1 MQHLQTLNEPDYYK
15 DRQSLQG
22 YWANASKEKI
32 QEKGTDMAEDT
43 TKEVKRASC
52 FLCHLNCGVLCT
64 KEDGRIVK
72 IEGDPECPHNEGFVC
87 SRLEQDRWK
96 SFEYSPYRLKK
107 PLKRAGERGSGK
119 WEEISWDQAFDEI
132 AEKLT
137 ELRDK
142 YGAETLAFF
151 EGTYRTQSNLHYKF
165 TNLFGSPNTGGAGT
179 ICYSSDMWLEP
190 CTYGGFCSDKS
201 DWKRADLIVLWGR
214 NPAASELLNWKW
226 VTDNMDNRGAK
237 LIVIDPRYCEVAE
250 RADLFLRIRPGTD
263 AALALAMINV
273 IIEEDL
279 YDHEFVDEWCYGFD
293 QLRERAAEWSPERAE
308 EITWV
313 PADKIRQAAR
323 MYATIKPACMPWGEK
338 GGDGHGVNATNTI
351 RAKAILRSI
360 TGNIDKIGGDQLTM
374 PEDRGDTDRTY
385 EHVSLSQEQRDKMVG
400 NDRFPGLTFKGWDI
414 ISEAY
419 PRFYPYANAPLIFR
433 QMISG
438 DPYPIKA
445 CILQAS
451 NPMVGYPNTKL
462 IQEAFKNLEL
472 FVVHD
477 YFMTPSAA
485 LADYVLPAA
494 TWLERCSMGY
504 PTMDVEQVSM
514 NGTMPVVEHFEGGAE
529 VDFRDDYQFWY
540 EISKRLGMAD
550 KWWGPSYED
559 FFDGQVG
566 HFGMKFSDFCENIKY
581 LRVPNKPEKYKEPG
595 FKFLTPTGKVE
606 LYSTVIEKLNEELGG
621 DFDPLPNFVY
631 PPDFPEVNPEYAEE
645 YPLNMITGARFMPFY
660 HSEHRQPGA
669 YRDLHPEPWFQIHP
683 DKAMELNI
691 APGDWCWIE
700 NYMGRIKQR
709 ANLTT
714 TVDPRVISVQHD
726 WWFPE
731 REEAEPSLF
740 GLYDSSINTIMPDDP
755 DKYLDPLMGAWPVT
769 GVHAKVYKCEEQE

>member
-1 MQHLQTLNEPDYYK
+1 MTEE
-15 DRQSLQG
+15 
-22 YWANASKEKI
+22 SKR
-32 QEKGTDMAEDT
+32 
-43 TKEVKRASC
+43 EVKRASC

-64 KEDGRIVK
+64 KENGRIIK

-87 SRLEQDRWK
+87 SRLEQNRWE
-96 SFEYSPYRLKK
+96 SFEYNPNRLKT
-107 PLKRAGERGSGK
+107 PLKRVGERGSGQ
-119 WEEISWDQAFDEI
+119 WEAISWDQAFDEI
-132 AEKLT
+132 AERLKA
-137 ELRDK
+137 LRDEH
-142 YGAETLAFF
+142 GPETLCFL
-151 EGTYRTQSNLHYKF
+151 EGTYRTETHLHYKF
-165 TNLFGSPNTGGAGT
+165 TNLFGTPNTGGNGT

-226 VTDNMDNRGAK
+226 TYDNMRERGAK
-237 LIVIDPRYCEVAE
+237 LIVIDPRFCEVAE
-250 RADLFLRIRPGTD
+250 HADLYLRVRPGTD

-293 QLRERAAEWSPERAE
+293 KLRERAAEWPPERAA

-313 PADKIRQAAR
+313 PAEKIREAAR

-360 TGNIDKIGGDQLTM
+360 TGNIDKVGGDQLTM
-374 PEDRGDTDRTY
+374 PGDRGNTEDMNFA
-385 EHVSLSQEQRDKMVG
+385 HNALAQGQRDKMVG
-400 NDRFPGLTFKGWDI
+400 NNRFPGLSFKGWDI
-414 ISEAY
+414 ISKAY
-419 PRFYPYANAPLIFR
+419 PRFYPYCNAPLLFR

-438 DPYPIKA
+438 DPYPVKA
-445 CILQAS
+445 CIVQAD
-451 NPMVGYPNTKL
+451 NPMLAFTNTHL
-462 IQEAFKNLEL
+462 VHDALCSL
-472 FVVHD
+472 DLLVVHD
-477 YFMTPSAA
+477 YFMTPTAA

-494 TWLERCSMGY
+494 TWLERCSRGY

-514 NGTMPVVEHFEGGAE
+514 NGTMPVLERFEGGADI
-529 VDFRDDYQFWY
+529 DFRDDYEFWY
-540 EISKRLGMAD
+540 GLSERLGTAD
-550 KWWGPSYED
+550 KWWGPTCED
-559 FFDGQVG
+559 MMDGQVAP
-566 HFGMKFSDFCENIKY
+566 FGMSFADFCEKVKY

-606 LYSTVIEKLNEELGG
+606 LYSTVIEQLNQELGA
-621 DFDPLPNFVY
+621 DFDPLPNFTF
-631 PPDFPEVNPEYAEE
+631 PADFPEVNPDYAAE

-669 YRDLHPEPWFQIHP
+669 YRDLHPDPVFQIHP
-683 DKAMELNI
+683 DTAMELNI

-700 NYMGRIKQR
+700 THKGRIKQR
-709 ANLTT
+709 ASLTT
-714 TVDPRVISVQHD
+714 VVDPRVISVQHD

-731 REEAEPSLF
+731 KPEAEPSLF
-740 GLYDSSINTIMPDDP
+740 GVFESNVNAIVDDDP

-769 GVHAKVYKCEEQE
+769 GIMAKVYKVEE